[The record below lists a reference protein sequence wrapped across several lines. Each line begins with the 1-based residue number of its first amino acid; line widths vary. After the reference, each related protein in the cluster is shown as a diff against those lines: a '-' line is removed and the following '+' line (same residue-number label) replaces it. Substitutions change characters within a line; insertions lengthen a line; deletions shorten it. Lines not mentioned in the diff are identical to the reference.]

1 LRTLIKKTNWF
12 AVKQQITGILIFTNG
27 FQRICI
33 NGNVIKRFLLNGL
46 NEIWEIIKKNMKQ
59 NFLNIVVYTRLILF
73 SQRAK
78 AQKIPA
84 MPAEVEPYIQAIK
97 FGNINSNKP
106 EVNYFVVSKNVVK
119 VSVTWRTVFLKN

>member
-1 LRTLIKKTNWF
+1 
-12 AVKQQITGILIFTNG
+12 
-27 FQRICI
+27 
-33 NGNVIKRFLLNGL
+33 
-46 NEIWEIIKKNMKQ
+46 MKQ
-59 NFLNIVVYTRLILF
+59 NLLNVVVFTESILF
-73 SQRAK
+73 LQPEK
-78 AQKIPA
+78 AQKITA